1 MPGSNSPNDAATP
14 TRQGPSTMAALAE
27 QVLAEDA
34 DRVALLDEIAARLTA
49 PQPAGYLLRRA
60 RNLTA
65 SPHFEEAFGA
75 FVAAARPTFAN
86 SATTDPDLAGATRDE
101 LYEMAKQS
109 EIPGRSHMT
118 KQELSD
124 ALREQA

>member
-1 MPGSNSPNDAATP
+1 MPGSNSSNDAAAP
-14 TRQGPSTMAALAE
+14 IEQDPSTIAALVQ
-27 QVLAEDA
+27 QVLADHTG
-34 DRVALLDEIAARLTA
+34 RVALIAEIAARLKA

-75 FVAAARPTFAN
+75 FVAAARPT